1 MKDVNSLKGIHGV
14 GTMQSR
20 KKRSIPRVQSSTYL
34 DLYMLN
40 KEKERLLKEDKK
52 LSMRKDDIKRRLEDI
67 EQETTK
73 LQGDEA
79 VVKPAATAANKSS
92 SGSAFAQTNGV
103 RKEFRT
109 MALSY

>member
-34 DLYMLN
+34 DLYMLD
-40 KEKERLLKEDKK
+40 KEKERLLKEDSK
-52 LSMRKDDIKRRLEDI
+52 LSMRKDGIRKRIEEI
-67 EQETTK
+67 EQETSKMQKT
-73 LQGDEA
+73 EA
-79 VVKPAATAANKSS
+79 IVKPAAGKSS
-92 SGSAFAQTNGV
+92 SGCAFTQTNGV
-103 RKEFRT
+103 KKEFKT

>member
-34 DLYMLN
+34 DLYMLD
-40 KEKERLLKEDKK
+40 KEKERLLKEDEK
-52 LSMRKDDIKRRLEDI
+52 LSMRKEVIRKRLEEI
-67 EQETTK
+67 ECEMSRIH
-73 LQGDEA
+73 EA
-79 VVKPAATAANKSS
+79 ESIAKATGSTNS
-92 SGSAFAQTNGV
+92 SGRAFAQTKGTK
-103 RKEFRT
+103 KEFKT

>member
-52 LSMRKDDIKRRLEDI
+52 LSMRKDGIRKRLEEI
-67 EQETTK
+67 ENEISKIQEAEVTSKASKGT
-73 LQGDEA
+73 
-79 VVKPAATAANKSS
+79 SS
-92 SGSAFAQTNGV
+92 SGRTFAQTNGTK
-103 RKEFRT
+103 KEFKT
-109 MALSY
+109 MALTY

>member
-14 GTMQSR
+14 GTMQNR
-20 KKRSIPRVQSSTYL
+20 KKRSIPRVQRSTYL

-52 LSMRKDDIKRRLEDI
+52 LSMRKDDIKRCLEEI
-67 EQETTK
+67 EQETNK
-73 LQGDEA
+73 LQKSEA
-79 VVKPAATAANKSS
+79 TSKAGKDTTS
-92 SGSAFAQTNGV
+92 SGRAFAQTNGV
-103 RKEFRT
+103 KKEFKT

>member
-40 KEKERLLKEDKK
+40 REKERLLKEDKK
-52 LSMRKDDIKRRLEDI
+52 LSMRKDDIKRRLEEI
-67 EQETTK
+67 EEETNK
-73 LQGDEA
+73 LQESEATVKAGGDR
-79 VVKPAATAANKSS
+79 SS
-92 SGSAFAQTNGV
+92 LGRAFAQTNGV
-103 RKEFRT
+103 KKEFKT

>member
-20 KKRSIPRVQSSTYL
+20 KKRSIPRIQSSTYL

-52 LSMRKDDIKRRLEDI
+52 LSMRKDDIKRRLEEI
-67 EQETTK
+67 EQETSK
-73 LQGDEA
+73 LQETEA
-79 VVKPAATAANKSS
+79 IVKTTANKSS
-92 SGSAFAQTNGV
+92 SGRTFAQTNGAK
-103 RKEFRT
+103 KEFKT
-109 MALSY
+109 MALTY